1 MEWKLKKVR
10 QLHTA
15 SNPDIVQ
22 ELAVSCQWAMVVAWI
37 VSIHEVCIAEVLRE
51 QIKKYRDK
59 FEVSLARVAEIDDQ
73 MKRYLGTEMSNPGN
87 IPAVGQGKG
96 NHYIIM

>member
-1 MEWKLKKVR
+1 M
-10 QLHTA
+10 
-15 SNPDIVQ
+15 
-22 ELAVSCQWAMVVAWI
+22 
-37 VSIHEVCIAEVLRE
+37 LRE

-96 NHYIIM
+96 NHYIIMYNPVNPYPKNIHYLIHVGLYFIHGFVMHVE